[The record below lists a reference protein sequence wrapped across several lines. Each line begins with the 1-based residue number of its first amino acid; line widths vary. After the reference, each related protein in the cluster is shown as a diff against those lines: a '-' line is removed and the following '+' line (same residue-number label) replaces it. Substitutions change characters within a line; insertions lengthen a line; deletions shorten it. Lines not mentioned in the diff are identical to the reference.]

1 MLAGMSGVVIVLIV
15 LIVSAASVIGSVM
28 NARLRAHRGL
38 RVDWMGS
45 EVPIAPNDDREKAAL
60 RDEVKELRERVKVL
74 ERIVTDGREAHSVA
88 AQIENLRDR

>member
-1 MLAGMSGVVIVLIV
+1 MNIYFAAVLIA
-15 LIVSAASVIGSVM
+15 LIVSVAGVIGSVA
-28 NARLRAHRGL
+28 NARLRAQRGL

-45 EVPIAPNDDREKAAL
+45 EVPVLPPQDDKEKAAMHRELQEL
-60 RDEVKELRERVKVL
+60 RDRVKVL

>member
-1 MLAGMSGVVIVLIV
+1 MNIYFAAVLIA
-15 LIVSAASVIGSVM
+15 LIVSVAGVIGSIA
-28 NARLRAHRGL
+28 NARLRAQRGL

-45 EVPIAPNDDREKAAL
+45 EVPVHKDDGGEKAAL
-60 RDEVKELRERVKVL
+60 REEVQELRDRVKVL

>member
-1 MLAGMSGVVIVLIV
+1 
-15 LIVSAASVIGSVM
+15 
-28 NARLRAHRGL
+28 
-38 RVDWMGS
+38 MGG
-45 EVPIAPNDDREKAAL
+45 EVPVAPGDDREKAAL